1 MFAGTKHPI
10 ISTMAVMHKCAIPA
24 ELFLEDVS
32 KRRKSQWLFNAI
44 ITYMDQ
50 VLVLSNLKPDH
61 FAGTVFKNKI
71 DE

>member
-1 MFAGTKHPI
+1 MCAETRLLI
-10 ISTMAVMHKCAIPA
+10 ISIMVAMHKCVIPA
-24 ELFLEDVS
+24 ELFFVDVS

-50 VLVLSNLKPDH
+50 VLVLSNPKPDH
-61 FAGTVFKNKI
+61 FAGTVFKNET

>member
-1 MFAGTKHPI
+1 
-10 ISTMAVMHKCAIPA
+10 MHKCAIPA

-32 KRRKSQWLFNAI
+32 KRRKSQWPFNAI

-61 FAGTVFKNKI
+61 FAGTVFKIEI
-71 DE
+71 DEWIIKLVYF

>member
-1 MFAGTKHPI
+1 MCAETRLLI
-10 ISTMAVMHKCAIPA
+10 ISIMVVMHKCAIPA

-50 VLVLSNLKPDH
+50 VLVLSNPKPDH
-61 FAGTVFKNKI
+61 CAGTVFKNKI

>member
-1 MFAGTKHPI
+1 MFAETKHPI

-24 ELFLEDVS
+24 ELFFVDVS

-50 VLVLSNLKPDH
+50 VLVLSNPKPDH
-61 FAGTVFKNKI
+61 FAGTVFKNET